1 MLFLVTQETLDNF
14 KYEQILKLFDMNLII
29 EEFENMDCFLDD
41 YLKNLKTFLI
51 QYFLLNSSA

>member
-29 EEFENMDCFLDD
+29 EVFENMDCFLDD
-41 YLKNLKTFLI
+41 YL
-51 QYFLLNSSA
+51 

>member
-29 EEFENMDCFLDD
+29 EVFENMDCFLDD